1 MNDLEKGLSIKYK
14 LFFNEKDMMSNPL
27 CRSICNMKHFV
38 FINNPQYRL
47 FLELEKYTEI
57 NKFRIKYI
65 DGMDYHDITDFV
77 QEDIL
82 HKYMCIYVNIKGI

>member
-47 FLELEKYTEI
+47 FLEL
-57 NKFRIKYI
+57 
-65 DGMDYHDITDFV
+65 
-77 QEDIL
+77 
-82 HKYMCIYVNIKGI
+82 